1 MSKKILTRS
10 GKICA
15 GKIDK
20 QNPLCYNSQEYA
32 KGEAGYVSDDQLQ
45 DGLPGH
51 YCFFF
56 VFVFCYSRY
65 LMWYSTSQNRAF
77 F

>member
-20 QNPLCYNSQEYA
+20 QNPLCYNLIEYA
-32 KGEAGYVSDDQLQ
+32 KGETNYVPDVQQ
-45 DGLPGH
+45 QNGLPGH

-56 VFVFCYSRY
+56 VFFHYSRY